1 MENKNIENEE
11 NESFAMYL
19 VKEYAKQS
27 KRFFIA
33 LIISIIINFLIA
45 GAFLLFI
52 SQYDIESTEIQQDGQ
67 GINNY
72 IGGDG
77 DNINGATSEENENA
91 QKEW

>member
-1 MENKNIENEE
+1 MENKNIE

-27 KRFFIA
+27 KRFFVA
-33 LIISIIINFLIA
+33 LIVSVIINLLVV

-67 GINNY
+67 GINNF

-77 DNINGATSEENENA
+77 DNINGATSEESEDA
-91 QKEW
+91 EKEW

>member
-1 MENKNIENEE
+1 MENKNIE

-27 KRFFIA
+27 KRFFVA
-33 LIISIIINFLIA
+33 LIVSVIINLLVV

-77 DNINGATSEENENA
+77 DNINGATSEESKDAE
-91 QKEW
+91 KEW

>member
-1 MENKNIENEE
+1 MENKNIE

-27 KRFFIA
+27 KRFFVA

-77 DNINGATSEENENA
+77 DNTNGATCKESANA
-91 QKEW
+91 EKEW

>member
-1 MENKNIENEE
+1 MENKNAE
-11 NESFAMYL
+11 NESFAMHL

-27 KRFFIA
+27 KRFFVV
-33 LIISIIINFLIA
+33 LIVSVIINLLIV

-52 SQYDIESTEIQQDGQ
+52 SQYDIESTEIQQDGY

-91 QKEW
+91 